1 MIYILSGIFIVL
13 LILSLSFSGCGKT
26 AGTSSP
32 GSLRPGA
39 AVASPQTKPATQNR
53 SREEIAA
60 KLKKLSESPPPKDLK
75 MGAECYKMAITPQRA
90 EYLCPSCGQRTL
102 YAYEA
107 KGRNADARF
116 IEEDLPECRRLIK
129 EIKGLA
135 LSLNEKEFCK
145 KCSPAA
151 KNPTLILVVNY
162 QDSSTPHRCINIKSE
177 DLILIREFMEGKDR
191 HRDSY
196 DFETPMKDHLKRLNE
211 LLGVQ

>member
-1 MIYILSGIFIVL
+1 MIYVLSGIFIVL

-26 AGTSSP
+26 AGPSSP

-39 AVASPQTKPATQNR
+39 AVASPQTKPATQNL

-75 MGAECYKMAITPQRA
+75 MGAECYKVAMPPDRA
-90 EYLCPSCGQRTL
+90 EYLCPVCGQRTL
-102 YAYEA
+102 YASEK
-107 KGRNADARF
+107 KGRSADAGF

-129 EIKGLA
+129 EIKGLDV
-135 LSLNEKEFCK
+135 SLNESEYCR
-145 KCSPAA
+145 KCSPDA
-151 KNPTLILVVNY
+151 KNPALILVVKY
-162 QDSSTPHRCINIKSE
+162 QGLGTPYRYRNIRSE

>member
-1 MIYILSGIFIVL
+1 MIYVLSGIFIVL

-26 AGTSSP
+26 AGPSSP
-32 GSLRPGA
+32 GSIRTGE
-39 AVASPQTKPATQNR
+39 AVASPQTKPATQNM

-75 MGAECYKMAITPQRA
+75 MGAECYKVAGTPQRA
-90 EYLCPSCGQRTL
+90 EYLCPACGQRTL
-102 YAYEA
+102 YAYET
-107 KGRNADARF
+107 KGKNADTRF
-116 IEEDLPECRRLIK
+116 IEEELPECRRLIK

-135 LSLNEKEFCK
+135 ISLNESEFCK

-151 KNPTLILVVNY
+151 KNPTLIIVVNY
-162 QDSSTPHRCINIKSE
+162 RGLTTPHRCIDVKSE

-196 DFETPMKDHLKRLNE
+196 DFETPMKDHLRRLNE